1 MGRAA
6 DRRPPGGRPARWSI
20 GNTRECPLRDRFP
33 RARCGICGSVC
44 DDSDRRGLHASGR
57 DRSSPAD
64 PAPRRGP
71 PRAEQTP
78 PWAIVLAGGEGL
90 RLRPLVE
97 FVHGDHRPTPY
108 AALWGSRSLLQQT
121 LDRVAS
127 RIDPDRTV
135 VIANARHAPYLPRD
149 LAGGATHT
157 LLLQPADCGTAA
169 EVLLPAHGIARHD
182 PDAIVAVMPSDHFVH
197 DDTAFMSHV
206 LALARFATRRPDRIV
221 LVGARPDA
229 GPSAPEWI
237 EPGPP
242 IGTIPDGPL
251 FQIRRLGAG
260 PAPEGPAGRAPDRL
274 WNTGVFVA
282 PVAVLLDLGRRRLGR
297 LSDRLA
303 RIAPCL
309 DSAEA
314 SGAVAP
320 ACTEVFPANLSRDV
334 FGACAARLAAS
345 RLPAALRWSDWATP
359 ERVIQTLREV
369 RVAPAWLEALTRGG
383 VRRGP
388 AARQHA
394 RVGRRPAGAPGRR
407 P

>member
-1 MGRAA
+1 
-6 DRRPPGGRPARWSI
+6 
-20 GNTRECPLRDRFP
+20 
-33 RARCGICGSVC
+33 
-44 DDSDRRGLHASGR
+44 
-57 DRSSPAD
+57 
-64 PAPRRGP
+64 
-71 PRAEQTP
+71 
-78 PWAIVLAGGEGL
+78 
-90 RLRPLVE
+90 
-97 FVHGDHRPTPY
+97 
-108 AALWGSRSLLQQT
+108 
-121 LDRVAS
+121 
-127 RIDPDRTV
+127 
-135 VIANARHAPYLPRD
+135 
-149 LAGGATHT
+149 
-157 LLLQPADCGTAA
+157 
-169 EVLLPAHGIARHD
+169 
-182 PDAIVAVMPSDHFVH
+182 
-197 DDTAFMSHV
+197 MSHV

-251 FQIRRLGAG
+251 FHIRRLGAG
-260 PAPEGPAGRAPDRL
+260 PAPEGQAGRAPDRL

-388 AARQHA
+388 AARHHA

>member
-1 MGRAA
+1 MNLDVT
-6 DRRPPGGRPARWSI
+6 DR
-20 GNTRECPLRDRFP
+20 
-33 RARCGICGSVC
+33 V
-44 DDSDRRGLHASGR
+44 RR
-57 DRSSPAD
+57 SPVT
-64 PAPRRGP
+64 RRGP
-71 PRAEQTP
+71 PMAEGTP

-108 AALWGSRSLLQQT
+108 AMFLGSRSLLQQT
-121 LDRVAS
+121 LDRVAI
-127 RIDPDRTV
+127 RIDPERTV
-135 VIANARHAPYLPRD
+135 VIANARHAPYMPRD
-149 LAGGATHT
+149 LTSRATHT

-169 EVLLPAHGIARHD
+169 EVLLPAHGIARQD
-182 PDAIVAVMPSDHFVH
+182 PDAVVAVIPSDHFVH

-206 LALARFATRRPDRIV
+206 LALARFAKRRPDRIV

-229 GPSAPEWI
+229 RPSSHEWI

-251 FQIRRLGAG
+251 FQIRRLGDG
-260 PAPEGPAGRAPDRL
+260 PSPEGHAGQAPDRL

-282 PVAVLLDLGRRRLGR
+282 PVAVLLDLSRRRLGR

-303 RIAPCL
+303 RIAPFI
-309 DSAEA
+309 DTAEEPWA
-314 SGAVAP
+314 IEP

-334 FGACAARLAAS
+334 FGPCAANLAGS
-345 RLPAALRWSDWATP
+345 RLPAALLWSDWTTP

-369 RVAPAWLEALTRGG
+369 RVAPAWLDALTSGGG
-383 VRRGP
+383 VRRGL
-388 AARQHA
+388 AARHPA
-394 RVGRRPAGAPGRR
+394 RVGRRPSGALGRR